1 MDGSITKKDE
11 SLFTYTHKGD
21 TSICILD
28 WTVETV
34 PQTTLHCCSSQK
46 DAILRE
52 QIFKTTNNY
61 KYNACCVIKNMI
73 FNLGEY

>member
-21 TSICILD
+21 MSICILD

-34 PQTTLHCCSSQK
+34 TQTRPPYIVVHLKKMRYCGRKSLKLQTTTNIMHVAL
-46 DAILRE
+46 L
-52 QIFKTTNNY
+52 KT
-61 KYNACCVIKNMI
+61 
-73 FNLGEY
+73 